1 MKGLIRQKYPQFNRN
16 LYKMIDNRQN
26 KRTFQLIFYFKYQNK
41 KLYESRKK
49 NWKKTHTH
57 TLFLCFG

>member
-1 MKGLIRQKYPQFNRN
+1 
-16 LYKMIDNRQN
+16 MIDNRQN